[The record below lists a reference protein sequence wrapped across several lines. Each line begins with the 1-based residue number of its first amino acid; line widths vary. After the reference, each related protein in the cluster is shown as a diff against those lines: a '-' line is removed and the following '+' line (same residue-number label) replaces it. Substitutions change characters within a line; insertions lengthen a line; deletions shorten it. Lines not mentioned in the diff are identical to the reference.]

1 MKYTICTVV
10 NDIYLEFLY
19 YFTKSALEKCANMDQ
34 LIILY
39 TGENFSQD
47 PIFNNSRVKIA
58 KYSTPIKTQNIWDSG
73 WQQNIDLKTQFL
85 RDLATKSNQPIFLVD
100 VDCYFLKEFI
110 DVVDTS
116 KDILVTKRVHS
127 SPYIASF
134 VGLIKPDKCISFID
148 EWRNQ
153 MSLIKT
159 IPKETT
165 ALVKTI
171 PIMKDEIAIQ
181 EVPDTTISCIN
192 FQSPPPEA
200 RILHFKGTRVGDA
213 VELVK
218 KRLENLKSIV

>member
-1 MKYTICTVV
+1 
-10 NDIYLEFLY
+10 
-19 YFTKSALEKCANMDQ
+19 
-34 LIILY
+34 
-39 TGENFSQD
+39 
-47 PIFNNSRVKIA
+47 
-58 KYSTPIKTQNIWDSG
+58 
-73 WQQNIDLKTQFL
+73 
-85 RDLATKSNQPIFLVD
+85 
-100 VDCYFLKEFI
+100 
-110 DVVDTS
+110 
-116 KDILVTKRVHS
+116 
-127 SPYIASF
+127 
-134 VGLIKPDKCISFID
+134 
-148 EWRNQ
+148 